1 MNTNQGKFD
10 SIAGAHD
17 DVQVQA
23 TAGNQ
28 SSQVANIEN
37 ETGAQN
43 DARAGSHH
51 QGTSLHRWQKL
62 RMMQEPKMVSR
73 VRRHYQGTILH
84 RWQKIQNNAGAQD
97 ALQDDSTRGT
107 HLHKPHS

>member
-1 MNTNQGKFD
+1 MDTNQGKFD
-10 SIAGAHD
+10 IIAGAHD

-43 DARAGSHH
+43 DARAGSHY
-51 QGTSLHRWQKL
+51 QGTSLHR
-62 RMMQEPKMVSR
+62 
-73 VRRHYQGTILH
+73 
-84 RWQKIQNNAGAQD
+84 
-97 ALQDDSTRGT
+97 
-107 HLHKPHS
+107 

>member
-1 MNTNQGKFD
+1 MDTNQGKFD

-37 ETGAQN
+37 ETGAQMMPE
-43 DARAGSHH
+43 
-51 QGTSLHRWQKL
+51 QGAITRGPLYTGGKKL

-73 VRRHYQGTILH
+73 VRRHHQGTFLH